1 MTISAKMVMELRQ
14 KTQVSMMECKKA
26 LVSANGDM
34 ALAEEN
40 LLKSGAAKA
49 AKKSDRVAN
58 EGAIFVASNASHTAG
73 AMVELNCET
82 DFVARGDDFKA
93 FGQRLAELAL
103 TNVVRNVEALL
114 DMTYNDEHTV
124 EAMRNVLI
132 AKLGE
137 NIQIRR
143 AITITADKGCVMSYS
158 HGGRIA
164 ALVKSDSDA
173 HVAIKDIAMH
183 AAAMNPSAI
192 TAAGIPSALVDK
204 QKEIFMAQVVD
215 SGKPEAIA
223 TRIVEGKMQKFVDE
237 NALMGQACVKEAK
250 QKVSDY
256 LQAQKADVQ
265 SYVLYEIGMADN
277 LGEITQ

>member
-58 EGAIFVASNASHTAG
+58 EGAIFVADNAAHTAS

-93 FGQRLAELAL
+93 FGERLAELAL
-103 TNVVRNVEALL
+103 HHGVHDVEALSN
-114 DMTYNDEHTV
+114 MAYNDEHSV
-124 EAMRNVLI
+124 ESMRNVLV

-143 AITITADKGCVMSYS
+143 AIALTTDTGCVMSYS

-164 ALVKSDSDA
+164 SLVKSHSHQQD
-173 HVAIKDIAMH
+173 AIKDIAMH
-183 AAAMNPSAI
+183 VAAMKPSAI
-192 TAAGIPSALVDK
+192 TAAGIPAALVDK
-204 QKEIFMAQVVD
+204 QQEIFMAQVME

-223 TRIVEGKMQKFVDE
+223 SRIVEGKMQKFVDE
-237 NALMGQACVKEAK
+237 NALMGQAFVKEAK
-250 QKVSDY
+250 QKVADY
-256 LQAQKADVQ
+256 LQAHQADVQ
-265 SYVLYEIGMADN
+265 SYVLYEIGMADD

>member
-1 MTISAKMVMELRQ
+1 MTISAKIVMELRQ

-58 EGAIFVASNASHTAG
+58 EGAIFVADNASHTAG

-173 HVAIKDIAMH
+173 HVAVKDIAMH
-183 AAAMNPSAI
+183 VAAMKPSAI

-237 NALMGQACVKEAK
+237 NALMGQAFVKEAK

>member
-1 MTISAKMVMELRQ
+1 MEISAKMVMELRQ

-26 LVSANGDM
+26 LVTANGDM

-49 AKKSDRVAN
+49 AKKSDRIAN
-58 EGAIFVASNASHTAG
+58 EGAIFVVDNASHTAS

-82 DFVARGDDFKA
+82 DFVARGDDFQA
-93 FGQRLAELAL
+93 FGQQLAAL
-103 TNVVRNVEALL
+103 VLTQSVQNVAALS
-114 DMTYNDEHTV
+114 DIAYNDEHHV
-124 EAMRNVLI
+124 EAMRKVLV

-143 AITITADKGCVMSYS
+143 AISVTAEQGCVMSYS

-164 ALVKSDSDA
+164 ALVKSNGDA
-173 HVAIKDIAMH
+173 HTVIKDIAMH
-183 AAAMNPSAI
+183 VAAMKPSAI
-192 TAAGIPSALVDK
+192 TAAGIPAALKEK
-204 QKEIFMAQVVD
+204 QQEIFMAQVVD

-223 TRIVEGKMQKFVDE
+223 TRIVEGKMQKFLDE
-237 NALMGQACVKEAK
+237 NALMGQAFVKEAK
-250 QKVSDY
+250 QKVADY
-256 LQAQKADVQ
+256 LQTHKADVQ

-277 LGEITQ
+277 AGEITQ

>member
-26 LVSANGDM
+26 LVAANGDM

-58 EGAIFVASNASHTAG
+58 EGAIFISDNAAHTMG

-93 FGQRLAELAL
+93 FGQQLAELAL
-103 TNVVRNVEALL
+103 KHAVHGAEALL
-114 DMTYNDEHTV
+114 DLAYNDEHSV

-143 AITITADKGCVMSYS
+143 AITIGTDQGCVMSYS

-164 ALVKSDSDA
+164 ALVKSHSDQQA
-173 HVAIKDIAMH
+173 VVKDIAMH
-183 AAAMNPSAI
+183 VAAMKPSAI
-192 TAAGIPSALVDK
+192 TAAGIPAALVDK
-204 QKEIFMAQVVD
+204 QREIFLAQVME

-223 TRIVEGKMQKFVDE
+223 ARIVEGKMQKFVDE
-237 NALMGQACVKEAK
+237 NALMGQAFVKEAK
-250 QKVSDY
+250 QKVADY
-256 LQAQKADVQ
+256 LQSHKADVQ
-265 SYVLYEIGMADN
+265 SYALYEIGMADN
-277 LGEITQ
+277 SGEVTQ